1 MCGND
6 WGSQKQ
12 GGHVLTIKCT
22 CGHGRKTRP
31 YNTMFFV
38 GAGLVPALARNTN
51 GTDGATT

>member
-12 GGHVLTIKCT
+12 GWHVLTIKCT